1 MVPLYPIGKGFFLTY
16 FLIYAKH
23 RSVPLNQGVKVKS
36 EFLVAVLTVEGP
48 FTRVDTL
55 VVFKLILLVAFIS
68 TNGAHKALRTICPA
82 LQCKTL
88 LARQH
93 EVLGG

>member
-1 MVPLYPIGKGFFLTY
+1 MRLNFSMVPLYPIGKGFFLTY

-55 VVFKLILLVAFIS
+55 VVFKLILLVASASASDDLSGTAMQNSPCTS
-68 TNGAHKALRTICPA
+68 T
-82 LQCKTL
+82 
-88 LARQH
+88 
-93 EVLGG
+93 